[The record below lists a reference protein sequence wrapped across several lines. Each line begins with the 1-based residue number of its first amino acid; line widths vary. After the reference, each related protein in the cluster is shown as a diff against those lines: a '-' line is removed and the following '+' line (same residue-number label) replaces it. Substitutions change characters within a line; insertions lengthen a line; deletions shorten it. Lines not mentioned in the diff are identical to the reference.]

1 MPFFQCC
8 RRLCQTPTLTSGL
21 HPFER
26 FLRRDARRHCRH
38 RQTKSKRSHLVGPCS
53 TNRHILL
60 AYFVRYRETHPFFC
74 ICLYWVLLVGDCLIV
89 QFKLPITMA
98 RFAAAAAASSW
109 LFAAAS
115 LAISVGHHG
124 VHAIEVSDVAPSP
137 ENQQPLGTD
146 SIVSIEPNVAG
157 TAGSA
162 DG

>member
-1 MPFFQCC
+1 
-8 RRLCQTPTLTSGL
+8 
-21 HPFER
+21 
-26 FLRRDARRHCRH
+26 
-38 RQTKSKRSHLVGPCS
+38 
-53 TNRHILL
+53 
-60 AYFVRYRETHPFFC
+60 
-74 ICLYWVLLVGDCLIV
+74 
-89 QFKLPITMA
+89 MA

-124 VHAIEVSDVAPSP
+124 AHAIEVSDVDPSP